1 MRLEYFGKV
10 EQARLQIELWRA
22 HVLVLLYLVG
32 DPREVDD
39 FCDDLEIEHL
49 TGVCCARRGL
59 VLGCTV

>member
-49 TGVCCARRGL
+49 TGVC
-59 VLGCTV
+59 